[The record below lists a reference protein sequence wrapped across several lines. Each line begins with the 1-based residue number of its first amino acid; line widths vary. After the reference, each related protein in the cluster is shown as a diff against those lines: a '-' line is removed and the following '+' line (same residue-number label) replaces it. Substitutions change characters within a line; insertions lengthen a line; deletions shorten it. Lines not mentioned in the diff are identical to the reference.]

1 MSESFIQ
8 IYLKSSEMFY
18 LDIFLFLYISFS
30 YDVFLKLS
38 LKDEF
43 IFFFLQIIFSL
54 FCENFL
60 NFAKFIF
67 LKYAFCFAIHY
78 LQNKNKFSL
87 VCLLKEQ

>member
-43 IFFFLQIIFSL
+43 IFFFFTNYIFT
-54 FCENFL
+54 
-60 NFAKFIF
+60 
-67 LKYAFCFAIHY
+67 
-78 LQNKNKFSL
+78 
-87 VCLLKEQ
+87 LL